1 MKGPVLVV
9 AHGPWLTAWIRG
21 ILEEEGYSSCNVL
34 RPEELEPGLEFSSA
48 LVDLA
53 LPDLAGWNLLE
64 ALVERGP
71 VAVILGQETDAA
83 EQALAMGAKAFIN
96 RPVAPHQIRSTMRH
110 LERSQ

>member
-1 MKGPVLVV
+1 MKDPVLVL

-21 ILEEEGYSSCNVL
+21 ILAEDGYTSCNVL
-34 RPEELEPGLEFSSA
+34 QPEELEPGLAFSAA

-71 VAVILGQETDAA
+71 VAVILGNEPEAA
-83 EQALAMGAKAFIN
+83 EQALAMGATAFVT
-96 RPVAPHQIRSTMRH
+96 RPVAPHQIRAAMRH
-110 LERSQ
+110 LERSL